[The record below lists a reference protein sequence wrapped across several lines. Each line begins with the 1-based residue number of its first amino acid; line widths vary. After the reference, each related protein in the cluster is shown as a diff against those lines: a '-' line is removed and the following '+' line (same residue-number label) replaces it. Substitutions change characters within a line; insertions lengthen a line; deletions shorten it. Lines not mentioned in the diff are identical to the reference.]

1 MVTEL
6 AKITN
11 NFEITQNLAGEYEVT
26 NYQLIL
32 DTLQAYAE
40 NIDEVLIVTTDENSV
55 NGAKAV
61 KKEFKEMKEAVEK
74 SFETFM
80 KQIEPVTKA
89 RLDFKR
95 VFTKGEANIDAKIK
109 DIYVEWIKEAIF
121 EYQRLAS
128 FDVTYEMLDP
138 KAFARKQTK
147 KSIFEAVEKEIIK
160 LEEAYAKEE
169 EERQTLIKYCKKAGQ
184 PYEAFIP
191 LLGNQELNDVLK
203 AVDKAEEQQ
212 KEREKAEEE
221 RRKKQEEQAQQDKEA
236 RETIIDEIVPQLAPT
251 MDAGTWTINEA
262 ERQELWTLK
271 LWLSEREK
279 ELLKQFLSDNN
290 IQIESVE

>member
-6 AKITN
+6 SKITN
-11 NFEITQNLAGEYEVT
+11 NFEITQNLAGEYEVS

-40 NIDEVLIVTTDENSV
+40 NIDEVLVVTTDENSV
-55 NGAKAV
+55 DGAKAT
-61 KKEFKEMKEAVEK
+61 KKEFKEMKEAIEK

-80 KQIEPVTKA
+80 KQIKPVTDA

-95 VFTKGEANIDAKIK
+95 VFTKAEANIDAKIK
-109 DIYVEWIKEAIF
+109 GVYNEWIKEALV
-121 EYQRLAS
+121 EYERNAS
-128 FDVTYEMLDP
+128 IDVTVDMLNP

-147 KSIFEAVEKEIIK
+147 KSIYEAVENEVLRI
-160 LEEAYAKEE
+160 EAEYAKEE

-221 RRKKQEEQAQQDKEA
+221 RRKQQEEQAKQEKEA
-236 RETIIDEIVPQLAPT
+236 RETIVEEIVPALEPT
-251 MDAGTWTINEA
+251 TDVGTWTINED
-262 ERQELWTLK
+262 EHKQLWTIQ
-271 LWLSEREK
+271 LWLNDNEK
-279 ELLKQFLSDNN
+279 ELLKQFLTDNN
-290 IQIESVE
+290 IKIESVE

>member
-221 RRKKQEEQAQQDKEA
+221 RRKQQEEQAEKDKEA
-236 RETIIDEIVPQLAPT
+236 RETIADEIVPFLK
-251 MDAGTWTINEA
+251 DGTWTEIPA
-262 ERQELWTLK
+262 ERKELWTIQ
-271 LWLSEREK
+271 LWLNEREK

>member
-80 KQIEPVTKA
+80 KQIETVTKA

>member
-1 MVTEL
+1 
-6 AKITN
+6 
-11 NFEITQNLAGEYEVT
+11 
-26 NYQLIL
+26 
-32 DTLQAYAE
+32 
-40 NIDEVLIVTTDENSV
+40 
-55 NGAKAV
+55 
-61 KKEFKEMKEAVEK
+61 
-74 SFETFM
+74 
-80 KQIEPVTKA
+80 
-89 RLDFKR
+89 
-95 VFTKGEANIDAKIK
+95 
-109 DIYVEWIKEAIF
+109 
-121 EYQRLAS
+121 
-128 FDVTYEMLDP
+128 MLDP
-138 KAFARKQTK
+138 KVFARKQTK

-191 LLGNQELNDVLK
+191 LLGNQDLNDVLK

-221 RRKKQEEQAQQDKEA
+221 RRKQQEEQAEKEKEA
-236 RETIIDEIVPQLAPT
+236 RETIIDEIVPTLAPT
-251 MDAGTWTINEA
+251 MDVGTWTTNEA

>member
-6 AKITN
+6 ANITN
-11 NFEITQNLAGEYEVT
+11 NFEITQNLAGEYEVS

-40 NIDEVLIVTTDENSV
+40 NIDEVLVVTTDENSV
-55 NGAKAV
+55 DGAKAT
-61 KKEFKEMKEAVEK
+61 KKEFKEMKEAIEK

-80 KQIEPVTKA
+80 KQIKPVTDA

-95 VFTKGEANIDAKIK
+95 VFTKAEANIDAKIK
-109 DIYVEWIKEAIF
+109 GIYNEWIKEALL
-121 EYQRLAS
+121 EYERNAS
-128 FDVTYEMLDP
+128 IDVTVDMLNP

-147 KSIFEAVEKEIIK
+147 KSIYEAVESEVLRI
-160 LEEAYAKEE
+160 EAEYAKEE

-221 RRKKQEEQAQQDKEA
+221 RRKQQEEQAKQEKEA
-236 RETIIDEIVPQLAPT
+236 RETIVEEIVPTLEPT
-251 MDAGTWTINEA
+251 MDGGTWTTNED
-262 ERQELWTLK
+262 EHKQLWTIQ
-271 LWLSEREK
+271 LWLNDNEK
-279 ELLKQFLSDNN
+279 ELLKQFLTDNN
-290 IQIESVE
+290 IKIESVE

>member
-1 MVTEL
+1 MATEL

-11 NFEITQNLAGEYEVT
+11 NFEITQNLTGEYEVT

-40 NIDEVLIVTTDENSV
+40 NIDEVLVVTTDENSV
-55 NGAKAV
+55 NGAKAT
-61 KKEFKEMKEAVEK
+61 KKEFKEMTEAIELA
-74 SFETFM
+74 FETFM

-95 VFTKGEANIDAKIK
+95 VFKKAEANIDAKIK
-109 DIYVEWIKEAIF
+109 DVYVEWIKEALF
-121 EYQRLAS
+121 EYGRHAS
-128 FDVTYEMLDP
+128 IDVTYEMLDQ

-147 KSIFEAVEKEIIK
+147 KSIYEAVEKEVMRI
-160 LEEAYAKEE
+160 EAEYAKEE

-191 LLGNQELNDVLK
+191 LLANQELNDVLK

-221 RRKKQEEQAQQDKEA
+221 RRKQQEEQAEKEKEA
-236 RETIIDEIVPQLAPT
+236 RETIIDEIVPQLEPT
-251 MDAGTWTINEA
+251 MSAGTWTTNEDDHK
-262 ERQELWTLK
+262 QLWIIQ
-271 LWLSEREK
+271 LWLNENEK
-279 ELLKQFLSDNN
+279 ELLKQFLTDNK
-290 IQIESVE
+290 IMIESVE

>member
-11 NFEITQNLAGEYEVT
+11 NFEITQNLTGEYEVS

-40 NIDEVLIVTTDENSV
+40 NIDEVLVVTTDENSV
-55 NGAKAV
+55 NGAKAT
-61 KKEFKEMKEAVEK
+61 KKEFKEMTEAIELA
-74 SFETFM
+74 FETFM

-95 VFTKGEANIDAKIK
+95 VFKKAEANIDAKIK
-109 DIYVEWIKEAIF
+109 DVYVEWIKEALF
-121 EYQRLAS
+121 EYGRHAS
-128 FDVTYEMLDP
+128 IDVTYEMLDQ

-147 KSIFEAVEKEIIK
+147 KSIYEAVEKEVMRI
-160 LEEAYAKEE
+160 EAEYAKEE

-191 LLGNQELNDVLK
+191 LLANQELNDVLK

-221 RRKKQEEQAQQDKEA
+221 RRKQQEEKAEKEKEA
-236 RETIIDEIVPQLAPT
+236 RETIIDEIVPQLEPT
-251 MDAGTWTINEA
+251 MSAGTWTTNEDDHK
-262 ERQELWTLK
+262 QLWIIQ
-271 LWLSEREK
+271 LWLNENEK
-279 ELLKQFLSDNN
+279 ELLKQFLTDNK
-290 IQIESVE
+290 IMIESVE

>member
-11 NFEITQNLAGEYEVT
+11 NFEITQNLTGEYEVT

-55 NGAKAV
+55 NGAKAT
-61 KKEFKEMKEAVEK
+61 KKEFKEMTEAIELA
-74 SFETFM
+74 FETFM

-95 VFTKGEANIDAKIK
+95 VFKKAEANIDAKIK
-109 DIYVEWIKEAIF
+109 DVYVEWIKEAIF

-128 FDVTYEMLDP
+128 FDVTYEMLDS

-169 EERQTLIKYCKKAGQ
+169 EERQMLIKYCKKAGQ

-191 LLGNQELNDVLK
+191 LLGNQDLNDVLK

-221 RRKKQEEQAQQDKEA
+221 RRKQQEEQAEKEKEA
-236 RETIIDEIVPQLAPT
+236 RETIIDEIVPTLAPT
-251 MDAGTWTINEA
+251 MDGGTWTTNEA
-262 ERQELWTLK
+262 ERQELWTFK

>member
-11 NFEITQNLAGEYEVT
+11 NFEITQNLTGEYEVS

-55 NGAKAV
+55 NGAKAT
-61 KKEFKEMKEAVEK
+61 KKEFKEMKEAIEK

-80 KQIEPVTKA
+80 KSIEPVTKA

-95 VFTKGEANIDAKIK
+95 VFTKAEANIDAKIK
-109 DIYVEWIKEAIF
+109 DVYVEWIKEALF
-121 EYQRLAS
+121 EYGRHAS
-128 FDVTYEMLDP
+128 IDVTYEMLDQ

-147 KSIFEAVEKEIIK
+147 KSIYDAVENEVMRI
-160 LEEAYAKEE
+160 EAEYAKEE

-221 RRKKQEEQAQQDKEA
+221 RRKQQEEQAEKEKEA
-236 RETIIDEIVPQLAPT
+236 RETIIDEIVPTLEPT
-251 MDAGTWTINEA
+251 MSAGTWTENTA
-262 ERQELWTLK
+262 ERKELWTIQ
-271 LWLSEREK
+271 LWLNDSEK
-279 ELLKQFLSDNN
+279 ELLKQFLTANN
-290 IQIESVE
+290 IKIESVE

>member
-11 NFEITQNLAGEYEVT
+11 NFEITQNLTGEYEVT

-55 NGAKAV
+55 NGAKAT
-61 KKEFKEMKEAVEK
+61 KKEFKEMKEAIEK

-95 VFTKGEANIDAKIK
+95 VFTKAETNIDAKIK
-109 DIYVEWIKEAIF
+109 DVYVEWIKEALF
-121 EYQRLAS
+121 EYGRHAS
-128 FDVTYEMLDP
+128 IDVTYEMLDQ

-147 KSIFEAVEKEIIK
+147 KSIYDAVENEVMRI
-160 LEEAYAKEE
+160 EAEYAKEE

-221 RRKKQEEQAQQDKEA
+221 QAEKDKAA
-236 RETIIDEIVPQLAPT
+236 RETIIDEIVPQLEPT
-251 MDAGTWTINEA
+251 MDAGTWTTNEDDHK
-262 ERQELWTLK
+262 ELWTLK
-271 LWLSEREK
+271 LWLNDNEK
-279 ELLKQFLSDNN
+279 ELLKQFLSDYK
-290 IQIESVE
+290 IKIESVE

>member
-11 NFEITQNLAGEYEVT
+11 NFEIAQNLTGEYEVT

-55 NGAKAV
+55 NGAKAT
-61 KKEFKEMKEAVEK
+61 KKEFKEMTEAIELA
-74 SFETFM
+74 FETFM

-95 VFTKGEANIDAKIK
+95 VFKKAEANIDAKIK
-109 DIYVEWIKEAIF
+109 DVYVEWIKEAIF
-121 EYQRLAS
+121 EYQRLAG

-191 LLGNQELNDVLK
+191 LLGNQDLNDVLK

-221 RRKKQEEQAQQDKEA
+221 RRKQQEEQAEKDKEA

-251 MDAGTWTINEA
+251 MDAGTWTTNEA

>member
-11 NFEITQNLAGEYEVT
+11 NFEITQNLTGEYEVT

-55 NGAKAV
+55 NGAKAT
-61 KKEFKEMKEAVEK
+61 KKEFKEMTEAIELA
-74 SFETFM
+74 FETFM

-95 VFTKGEANIDAKIK
+95 VFKKAEANIDAKIK
-109 DIYVEWIKEAIF
+109 GVYVEWIKEAIF

-147 KSIFEAVEKEIIK
+147 KSIFEAVEKEIIR

-212 KEREKAEEE
+212 KEREKEEEE
-221 RRKKQEEQAQQDKEA
+221 RRKQQEEQAQQDKEA
-236 RETIIDEIVPQLAPT
+236 RETIADEIVPFLK
-251 MDAGTWTINEA
+251 DGTWTEIPA
-262 ERQELWTLK
+262 ERKELWTIQ
-271 LWLSEREK
+271 LWLNEREK

>member
-11 NFEITQNLAGEYEVT
+11 NFEITQNLTGEYEVT

-40 NIDEVLIVTTDENSV
+40 DIDEVLIVTTDENSV
-55 NGAKAV
+55 NGAKAT
-61 KKEFKEMKEAVEK
+61 KKEFKEMTEAIELA
-74 SFETFM
+74 FETFM

-95 VFTKGEANIDAKIK
+95 VFKKAEANIDAKIK
-109 DIYVEWIKEAIF
+109 DVYVEWIKEAIF

-191 LLGNQELNDVLK
+191 LLGNQDLNDVLK

-221 RRKKQEEQAQQDKEA
+221 RRKQQEELAQKDKEA
-236 RETIIDEIVPQLAPT
+236 LETIIDEIVPTLEPT
-251 MDAGTWTINEA
+251 IDAGTWTENTA
-262 ERQELWTLK
+262 ERKELWTIQ
-271 LWLSEREK
+271 LWLNESEK
-279 ELLKQFLSDNN
+279 ELLKQFLTANN
-290 IQIESVE
+290 IKIESVE

>member
-6 AKITN
+6 ANITN
-11 NFEITQNLAGEYEVT
+11 NFEITQNLAGEYEVS

-40 NIDEVLIVTTDENSV
+40 NIDEVLVVTTDESSV
-55 NGAKAV
+55 DGAKAT
-61 KKEFKEMKEAVEK
+61 KKEFKEMKEAIEK

-80 KQIEPVTKA
+80 KQIKPVTDA

-95 VFTKGEANIDAKIK
+95 VFTKAEANIDAKIK
-109 DIYVEWIKEAIF
+109 GIYNEWIKEALL
-121 EYQRLAS
+121 EYERNAS
-128 FDVTYEMLDP
+128 IDVTVDMLNP

-147 KSIFEAVEKEIIK
+147 KSIYEAVENEVLRI
-160 LEEAYAKEE
+160 EAEYAKEE

-221 RRKKQEEQAQQDKEA
+221 RRKQQEEQAKQEKEA
-236 RETIIDEIVPQLAPT
+236 RETIIEEIVPTLEPT
-251 MDAGTWTINEA
+251 TDGGTWTINED
-262 ERQELWTLK
+262 EHKELWTIQ
-271 LWLSEREK
+271 LWLNDNEK
-279 ELLKQFLSDNN
+279 ELLKQFLTDNN
-290 IQIESVE
+290 IKIESVE

>member
-11 NFEITQNLAGEYEVT
+11 NFEITQNLTGEYEVT

-40 NIDEVLIVTTDENSV
+40 NIDEVLVVTTDENSV
-55 NGAKAV
+55 NGAKAT
-61 KKEFKEMKEAVEK
+61 KKEFKEMTEAIELA
-74 SFETFM
+74 FETFM

-95 VFTKGEANIDAKIK
+95 VFKKAEANIDAKIK
-109 DIYVEWIKEAIF
+109 DVYVEWIKEALF
-121 EYQRLAS
+121 EYGRHAS
-128 FDVTYEMLDP
+128 IDVTYEMLDQ

-147 KSIFEAVEKEIIK
+147 KSIYEAVEKEVMRI
-160 LEEAYAKEE
+160 EAEYAKEE

-191 LLGNQELNDVLK
+191 LLANQELNDVLK

-221 RRKKQEEQAQQDKEA
+221 RRKQQEEQAEKEKEA
-236 RETIIDEIVPQLAPT
+236 RETIIDEIVPTLEPT
-251 MDAGTWTINEA
+251 MDAGTWTTNED
-262 ERQELWTLK
+262 EHKELWTLN

-290 IQIESVE
+290 IRLESAV

>member
-55 NGAKAV
+55 NGAKAT
-61 KKEFKEMKEAVEK
+61 KKEFKEMTEAIELA
-74 SFETFM
+74 FETFM

-95 VFTKGEANIDAKIK
+95 VFKKAEANIDAKIK
-109 DIYVEWIKEAIF
+109 SVYVEWIKEAIF

-147 KSIFEAVEKEIIK
+147 KSIFEAVEKEIIR

-221 RRKKQEEQAQQDKEA
+221 RRKQQEEQAQQDKEA

-251 MDAGTWTINEA
+251 MDA
-262 ERQELWTLK
+262 
-271 LWLSEREK
+271 
-279 ELLKQFLSDNN
+279 
-290 IQIESVE
+290 

>member
-11 NFEITQNLAGEYEVT
+11 NFEITQNLTGEYEVT

-40 NIDEVLIVTTDENSV
+40 NIDEVLVVTTDENSV
-55 NGAKAV
+55 NGAKAT
-61 KKEFKEMKEAVEK
+61 KKEFKEMTEAIELA
-74 SFETFM
+74 FETFM

-95 VFTKGEANIDAKIK
+95 VFKKAEANIDAKIK
-109 DIYVEWIKEAIF
+109 DVYVEWIKEAIF

-191 LLGNQELNDVLK
+191 LLGNQDLNDVLK

-221 RRKKQEEQAQQDKEA
+221 RRKQQEEQAEKEKEA
-236 RETIIDEIVPQLAPT
+236 RETIIDEIVPTLEPT
-251 MDAGTWTINEA
+251 MSAGTWTTNEDDHK
-262 ERQELWTLK
+262 QLWTIQ
-271 LWLSEREK
+271 LWLNENEK
-279 ELLKQFLSDNN
+279 ELLKQFLTDNK
-290 IQIESVE
+290 IMIESVE

>member
-11 NFEITQNLAGEYEVT
+11 NFEITQNLTGEYEVT